1 MTSVHQAVRLRPA
14 PAVRVAAAAAV
25 ALVAAAAI
33 APMPVFADN
42 GTSLSDL
49 WATFDQ
55 AVFAGMA
62 TPVLIWAANKV
73 RPPEPEPPYLP
84 PPPPPNYPDPPPR
97 WDTHED
103 HDRFRPF
110 DDPNPFPHGQGGDPR
125 R

>member
-1 MTSVHQAVRLRPA
+1 MTDIHTVRRRLDR
-14 PAVRVAAAAAV
+14 AVRVAAAAAL
-25 ALVAAAAI
+25 ALIAAAI
-33 APMPVFADN
+33 IAPMSVFADN
-42 GTSLSDL
+42 GTSLQDL

-73 RPPEPEPPYLP
+73 RLPEPEPPYFP
-84 PPPPPNYPDPPPR
+84 PPPPPTYADPPPR

-103 HDRFRPF
+103 HDRFRP
-110 DDPNPFPHGQGGDPR
+110 DPNPFPHGQGGDPR